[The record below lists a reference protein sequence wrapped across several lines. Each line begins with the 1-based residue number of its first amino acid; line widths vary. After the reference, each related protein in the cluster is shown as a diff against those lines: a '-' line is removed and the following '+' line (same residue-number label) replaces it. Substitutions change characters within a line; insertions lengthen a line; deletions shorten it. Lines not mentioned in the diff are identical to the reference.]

1 MRFGPCLLAVA
12 VAMMLGGAIQP
23 SRAMDREQSDAII
36 NSLTTARAF
45 LQVSMSPDGKRLAAL
60 GSNGF
65 GNGLFVGETDKLD
78 FKMVLESKR
87 ENTLNYSY
95 TRSPVAAR
103 WIDNELIAV
112 EYNDGEAESIDVTG
126 RKVAE
131 LGARYLGRVDAGAD
145 TPAERVLVYLDA
157 DEEKPALVNPRTGER
172 RQDTSR
178 PPDKLMHAAFDDQG
192 VLRAATTIDT
202 TFWTERTTIRQWY
215 RSDAKAEWQLLQESK
230 VTEDYWRPLYVPTE
244 PDSIVVQSR
253 TGRDTWAIM
262 RYDTRKRV
270 EVELMAGHP
279 REDIVFFTGQGN
291 EVFPRVMSS
300 GLKRQTHWFDQGWAV
315 VQATLD
321 KAFPGQNNDVLSGD
335 PRRRVLV
342 QSSSDVDPGRWY
354 VLDVPAR
361 TLKEVA
367 QSLPRV
373 GGEKMRPMQTLRY
386 AARDGLSIPAYLTLP
401 DSKGPHPLVVLIH
414 GGPAARDRWAWD
426 AEVQLLAQHGY
437 AVFQPQFRGSTGF
450 GAAFERAGHGQWG
463 LAMQDDVTDGVRHL
477 IDQGVAD
484 ARRVCIYGGSYG
496 GYAALWGLVKTPELY
511 RCGISFAGVSDLD
524 EFLSGRS
531 DINRDPVLRES
542 FMFRLTA
549 GDSRKP
555 NFAAVSPLK
564 QVSTIRV
571 PVLVVWGEQDRRVP
585 PEQSERMVAA
595 LKANDKTYQ
604 WHSYR
609 REAHGLVYLR
619 NVREHYREL
628 VDFLERH
635 NGVPTA
641 QVPAGAAASASAAVN

>member
-1 MRFGPCLLAVA
+1 MRFGPCLIALAL
-12 VAMMLGGAIQP
+12 AMALGGAARP
-23 SRAMDREQSDAII
+23 SHAMDREQSDAVI

-60 GSNGF
+60 GFNGF
-65 GNGLFVGETDKLD
+65 GTGLFVAETDKLD
-78 FKMVLESKR
+78 FRMVLESKR
-87 ENTLNYSY
+87 ENTLNYRY
-95 TRSPVAAR
+95 TRSPISAR

-112 EYNDGEAESIDVTG
+112 EYNDDEAESIDASG
-126 RKVAE
+126 RKIAE
-131 LGARYLGRVDAGAD
+131 LGARFVGLLRAEAD
-145 TPAERVLVYLDA
+145 KPAERVLVYLDA
-157 DEEKPALVNPRTGER
+157 EGEKPALVNPRTGER
-172 RQDTSR
+172 RQDTAR
-178 PPDKLMHAAFDDQG
+178 PPGKLMHAAFDDQG
-192 VLRAATTIDT
+192 MLRAATTIDT

-215 RSDAKAEWQLLQESK
+215 RPDAQAEWQLLQESK
-230 VTEDYWRPLYVPTE
+230 VTEDYWRPLYVPKDR
-244 PDSIVVQSR
+244 DSIVVQSR

-262 RYDTRKRV
+262 RYDTRQRA

-279 REDIVFFTGQGN
+279 REDIVFASGLGN
-291 EVFPRVMSS
+291 EVFQRVVTS
-300 GLKRQTHWFDQGWAV
+300 GLKRQTHWFDEGWAV

-321 KAFPGQNNDVLSGD
+321 KAFPGRNNEVLSGD

-367 QSLPRV
+367 QSLPRL
-373 GGEKMRPMQTLRY
+373 GSEKMRPMQTLRY

-401 DSKGPHPLVVLIH
+401 DSQGPHPLIVLIH

-437 AVFQPQFRGSTGF
+437 AVLQPQFRGSTGF
-450 GAAFERAGHGQWG
+450 GAAFERAGLGQWG

-477 IDQGVAD
+477 VEQGVAD
-484 ARRVCIYGGSYG
+484 ARRVCIYGASYG

-531 DINRDPVLRES
+531 DINRNPALRES
-542 FMFRLTA
+542 FMFRLNA

-555 NFAAVSPLK
+555 DFAAVSPLK
-564 QVSTIRV
+564 QVARIKA

-604 WHSYR
+604 WRSYR
-609 REAHGLVYLR
+609 REGHGLVYVGNL
-619 NVREHYREL
+619 REHYREL
-628 VDFLERH
+628 LDFLEQH

-641 QVPAGAAASASAAVN
+641 QVPGASAAASAAAH